1 MLGMFKPKK
10 KIEEVPEQ
18 TDDVELDELDQPTA
32 PMQVP
37 QPKQAKVNN
46 TIDNP
51 WVEKTEAVQVAT
63 FIYNKQTGEKLDINT
78 ALIKILNILESFK
91 G

>member
-10 KIEEVPEQ
+10 KIAEVPEPVEEMEV
-18 TDDVELDELDQPTA
+18 DDIDQPST
-32 PMQVP
+32 PVQNVKTTS
-37 QPKQAKVNN
+37 QSVKSN
-46 TIDNP
+46 NP

-63 FIYNKQTGEKLDINT
+63 FIYNQQTGEKLDINT

-91 G
+91 EG